1 MFELSPVSK
10 IVKEKF
16 DLYCRDVQSF
26 WAVQASKIISHV
38 IEDEDDAYF
47 SDTFLW
53 HLTILCQIE
62 DILVRLGALDEKG
75 THCKFYHVA
84 IEFKRPFIRK
94 WDEIRM
100 HILTLTVWLYFRFI
114 LLLLYQNL
122 STKISVAKCLSYYCF
137 LLFKF
142 EAIFSVYR
150 AI

>member
-10 IVKEKF
+10 NRQKWEIVKEKF

-47 SDTFLW
+47 SDIFLW

-62 DILVRLGALDEKG
+62 DILVRLGALDERR

-84 IEFKRPFIRK
+84 IEFKRPFIHK

-100 HILTLTVWLYFRFI
+100 HILTISLTLLQIYFIALISKSINKDFSCKMPFV
-114 LLLLYQNL
+114 LLLSFQVW
-122 STKISVAKCLSYYCF
+122 SHF
-137 LLFKF
+137 
-142 EAIFSVYR
+142 
-150 AI
+150 